1 MNKTT
6 KTIIG
11 LVILIIIVLAIYLGT
26 SKKTTQAPIPT
37 TPPTTT
43 KEPIKIGF
51 MGPFSGYAA
60 QFGEMM
66 ERGLNLA
73 LSELPEEIRERIKII
88 KEDDMCTATP
98 GLNAAQK
105 LIQIDKVNYVIGPLC
120 NEVVLAS
127 EHLFEDNKVV
137 ALTIGLPSSKIAN
150 MGPYHFSFSPEIEYL
165 MKSLAKKVRDDNISK
180 IAVVYINKPFEVENR
195 NHFIKYFKE
204 FGGEVVA
211 DEAIERGTTDV
222 RTPILKI
229 KSKNPEA
236 IFIGAHSGELINILR
251 QLKELGLENLP
262 KYGIHATENP
272 VILSEAADLSDGLI
286 YPYPAE
292 KTQSQSAIDYARK
305 YREMY
310 NLDPDPYSANVYDSL
325 KILVGTIEVC
335 GYENKDCVLQKL
347 STIKDYP
354 GANGLLSVDE
364 RGVGTYKEIMLKIV
378 KNGKFEKLQ
387 K

>member
-6 KTIIG
+6 K
-11 LVILIIIVLAIYLGT
+11 IIVGIIVAIVVIGGIWYGV
-26 SKKTTQAPIPT
+26 SRKPAPVKKEEA
-37 TPPTTT
+37 
-43 KEPIKIGF
+43 IKIGF

-60 QFGEMM
+60 WAGEYM

-73 LSELPEEIRERIKII
+73 LSELPEETRERIKII
-88 KEDDMCTATP
+88 KEDDRCDPIA

-120 NEVVLAS
+120 SAEVAIPT
-127 EHLFEDNKVV
+127 EHLFEDNKVI
-137 ALTIGLPSSKIAN
+137 ALTVGLPPNKVAN

-165 MKSLAKKVRDDNISK
+165 MKALAKEVRDENISK
-180 IAVVYINKPFEVENR
+180 IAVVYMNDEFAMENR
-195 NHFIKYFKE
+195 NHFIKYFQE

-211 DEAIERGTTDV
+211 DEAIERGTTDF

-262 KYGIHATENP
+262 KYGIHATESP
-272 VILSEAADLSDGLI
+272 VILSEAADLAEGLI

-292 KTQSQSAIDYARK
+292 KNQSQSAIDYARK

-310 NLDPDPYSANVYDSL
+310 NQDPDPYSANVYDSL
-325 KILVGTIEVC
+325 KILVGAIEVC